1 MQRNCLSLRPLL
13 RGAGEL
19 GLFGAPH
26 RLFRNSA
33 AFKYAA
39 AAAKTA
45 PGKLP
50 PKMAKLRQR
59 FQADNDLPIFLKG
72 GSMDN
77 ILYRLTWVLCFLG
90 LAGDLWLWAGYI
102 IA

>member
-1 MQRNCLSLRPLL
+1 MLRNSLSFRPFL
-13 RGAGEL
+13 RGVGE
-19 GLFGAPH
+19 FGAFCTPV

-33 AFKYAA
+33 ALKYAA
-39 AAAKTA
+39 AAAKTT

-50 PKMAKLRQR
+50 PKMAKLRKQ
-59 FQADNDLPIFLKG
+59 FQAQNDLPIFLKG

-90 LAGDLWLWAGYI
+90 LGGDIWLWLGYI

>member
-1 MQRNCLSLRPLL
+1 MQRNCFSLRPFL
-13 RGAGEL
+13 RGAGVV
-19 GLFGAPH
+19 GAFCKPA
-26 RLFRNSA
+26 RQFCNSTA
-33 AFKYAA
+33 LKYAA
-39 AAAKTA
+39 AAPKTR

-50 PKMAKLRQR
+50 PKMAKLRKQ
-59 FQADNDLPIFLKG
+59 FQADNDLPVFLKG

-90 LAGDLWLWAGYI
+90 IGGDVWLWLGYI

>member
-1 MQRNCLSLRPLL
+1 MQRNCLLLRPLL
-13 RGAGEL
+13 WRAGEL
-19 GLFGAPH
+19 GAFCTPA
-26 RLFRNSA
+26 RLLRNSA
-33 AFKYAA
+33 ALKYAA
-39 AAAKTA
+39 DGGKTK

-50 PKMAKLRQR
+50 PKMAKLRKQ

-72 GSMDN
+72 GSTDN

-90 LAGDLWLWAGYI
+90 LAGDIWLWLGFI